1 MKVIHIE
8 KHWTKGANDRPEL
21 TGTTVIEERKDGTT
35 ETTFYIPSEINAA
48 TIRGKEIELR
58 AEKERRLSNQ

>member
-8 KHWTKGANDRPEL
+8 KHWTTDLYDAPEL

-48 TIRGKEIELR
+48 TIRDKEIELS
-58 AEKERRLSNQ
+58 AEKRRHLSNQ

>member
-8 KHWTKGANDRPEL
+8 KHWTTDLYDAQEL
-21 TGTTVIEERKDGTT
+21 TGTTVIEEREDGTT
-35 ETTFYIPSEINAA
+35 ETTFYIPSETNAA

-58 AEKERRLSNQ
+58 AEKEHNLSNQ